1 MNPLPVT
8 DADVNAYVDG
18 QLAPVRM
25 PAVEEA
31 IARDPALAARVAE
44 LRRQNAALRD
54 AFDTWLDEAPPP
66 RLVALTARDPSRRS
80 APRWIGAAFA
90 AAASLVIGLGLGWFG
105 RDAVLES
112 EGMPTSFTRQ
122 AALVHALYASD
133 ANRPVEIWAAEE
145 QRLVRWLSRRL
156 GFPVRAPDLNSLGF
170 ALVGGR
176 LVAGNENP
184 TALFVYENP
193 VKGRLTLQVRK
204 PTSPQHETAF
214 RYAVEDGVG
223 VYYWLEENC
232 SYALSGNLD
241 RAQLLA
247 IGRVVYGQLAALEAA
262 PPK

>member
-1 MNPLPVT
+1 MS
-8 DADVNAYVDG
+8 
-18 QLAPVRM
+18 
-25 PAVEEA
+25 
-31 IARDPALAARVAE
+31 DPTR
-44 LRRQNAALRD
+44 
-54 AFDTWLDEAPPP
+54 
-66 RLVALTARDPSRRS
+66 RRS
-80 APRWIGAAFA
+80 PPWLRAAFA
-90 AAASLVIGLGLGWFG
+90 AAASLIVGLGIGWFG
-105 RDAVLES
+105 RDATLQR
-112 EGMPTSFTRQ
+112 EGTPTSFTRQ

-156 GFPVRAPDLNSLGF
+156 GFQVRAPDLNSLGF

-184 TALFVYENP
+184 TALFVYENQD
-193 VKGRLTLQVRK
+193 KQRLTLQVRK
-204 PTSPQHETAF
+204 PTVPQHETAF

-232 SYALSGNLD
+232 TYALSGNLD

>member
-1 MNPLPVT
+1 VG
-8 DADVNAYVDG
+8 V
-18 QLAPVRM
+18 
-25 PAVEEA
+25 
-31 IARDPALAARVAE
+31 
-44 LRRQNAALRD
+44 
-54 AFDTWLDEAPPP
+54 
-66 RLVALTARDPSRRS
+66 
-80 APRWIGAAFA
+80 
-90 AAASLVIGLGLGWFG
+90 GWFG
-105 RDAVLES
+105 RGAMLES

-122 AALVHALYASD
+122 AALAHVLYATD

-156 GFPVRAPDLNSLGF
+156 GFQVRAPDLNSLGF

-193 VKGRLTLQVRK
+193 AKGRLTLQVRK

-247 IGRVVYGQLAALEAA
+247 IGRVVYGQLAAIDAA